1 MLSVEGL
8 HVSYGAIRAVR
19 DVSLEVGEGELV
31 ALLGPNGAGKTTT
44 LMSIV
49 GMLRGASGSVRFRGE
64 EIMRKR
70 PEEIVRRGLALAPEG
85 RRVFGHLTVKENL
98 VLAGAVRSDR
108 QQVKTDIEGLFERF
122 PVLGTRAGSH
132 ASTLSG
138 GEAQQLAVA
147 RALVTAPRLLLLDE
161 PTLGLAPALVDRV
174 FDLIGELREQGLTV
188 LVVDQNAVRAAEA
201 AHRSYVM
208 RTGEVVATGTAEELG
223 GSDGLMRAYL
233 GGARQGPA

>member
-1 MLSVEGL
+1 
-8 HVSYGAIRAVR
+8 
-19 DVSLEVGEGELV
+19 
-31 ALLGPNGAGKTTT
+31 
-44 LMSIV
+44 
-49 GMLRGASGSVRFRGE
+49 
-64 EIMRKR
+64 
-70 PEEIVRRGLALAPEG
+70 
-85 RRVFGHLTVKENL
+85 
-98 VLAGAVRSDR
+98 
-108 QQVKTDIEGLFERF
+108 
-122 PVLGTRAGSH
+122 
-132 ASTLSG
+132 
-138 GEAQQLAVA
+138 
-147 RALVTAPRLLLLDE
+147 LLLDE